1 MAKAPRKKSQG
12 RKPPEA
18 NKSGK
23 SGGKVEIFTA
33 SFCPHC
39 RDAKAYFKACG
50 IPFVEY
56 NLERS
61 KDAEKRFRSCGGK
74 AIPLIIVKGVMLR
87 RWDMEAFEKLYRS

>member
-1 MAKAPRKKSQG
+1 MAKAPRKKSQE
-12 RKPPEA
+12 RKPSKA

-23 SGGKVEIFTA
+23 TGSKVEIFTA

-61 KDAEKRFRSCGGK
+61 QDAEKRFRSYGGK
-74 AIPLIIVKGVMLR
+74 AIPLIIVNGSLLR